1 MRSHRKP
8 RIGGVKEINKM
19 SRASKKK
26 RNARAEPQKRNTVCL
41 CSLDAY
47 ETLCCTGYTKLS
59 HNPEIMAAVNKI
71 ADLISSMTIHLM
83 CNTDKGDVR
92 IKNELS
98 KKIDIDPNPFMTR
111 KTFMAVVV
119 RTLLLEGD
127 GNAVVVPKY
136 SGGYIEALCPVNPY
150 LVSFLPEG
158 YGYGVHINGVEV
170 SPGDVL
176 HCVINP
182 SPEYPWKGCGYRVTL
197 KEVADNLKQAAATK
211 KGFMESKWKPSMV
224 VKVDALTDEFSSRD
238 GRKRLLEQYIE
249 SSEAGEPW
257 MIPAEQFDIKE
268 VRPLSLN
275 DIALADS
282 VKLDK
287 RTVAAI
293 LDVPPF
299 VVGEGTFNA
308 DEWNNFISSRIRPLC
323 NAIEQEFTKKLL
335 ISPDWYF
342 RFNIRSLYSYDIEK
356 LSRVGDDNYTRG
368 IMTGNEVRDWIGLSP
383 KEGLDE
389 LIILENYIP
398 AGMIGDQKKLNGG
411 GNGGNT

>member
-1 MRSHRKP
+1 
-8 RIGGVKEINKM
+8 M

-224 VKVDALTDEFSSRD
+224 VKVDALTDEFSSID
-238 GRKRLLEQYIE
+238 GRKRLLKQYIE